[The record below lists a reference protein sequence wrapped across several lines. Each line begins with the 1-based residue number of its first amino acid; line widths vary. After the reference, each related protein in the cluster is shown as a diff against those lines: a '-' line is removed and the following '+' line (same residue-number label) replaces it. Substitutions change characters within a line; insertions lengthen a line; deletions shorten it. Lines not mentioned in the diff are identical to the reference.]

1 MDILNDAGVA
11 NLCDAIVFQAVQDY
25 RRALRGKRVSKH
37 RTPAQT
43 RKECEDFFTSSWF
56 EMLTKAK
63 GSYILQGLQE
73 EYRNES
79 KSHSKHS
86 GSHRIHF

>member
-1 MDILNDAGVA
+1 MDILNDSGVL
-11 NLCDAIVFQAVQDY
+11 NLCEAIVFQAVQDY

-37 RTPAQT
+37 TTPSQT
-43 RKECEDFFTSSWF
+43 RKECEDFFTSGWF

-63 GSYILQGLQE
+63 GTYILRELQE
-73 EYRNES
+73 EYKNERE
-79 KSHSKHS
+79 SHSKHS

>member
-11 NLCDAIVFQAVQDY
+11 NLCEAIVFQAVQDY
-25 RRALRGKRVSKH
+25 RRALRGKQVSKY

-43 RKECEDFFTSSWF
+43 REECEEFFTSSWF
-56 EMLTKAK
+56 EMLTKVK
-63 GSYILQGLQE
+63 GTYILRELQE